1 MYCIPRL
8 VQSARGVSFAIT
20 RRKPVGVSING
31 VIINNMRYADDIVSI
46 ATTEE
51 GLQQLL
57 DESNING
64 ESKGL
69 SINHK
74 KTKCMVI

>member
-1 MYCIPRL
+1 M
-8 VQSARGVSFAIT
+8 
-20 RRKPVGVSING
+20 
-31 VIINNMRYADDIVSI
+31 I

-57 DESNING
+57 DKMNSNG

-69 SINHK
+69 SIYH
-74 KTKCMVI
+74 KTKCMVVSKSETPPTFTLKLGDIKIE